1 MVLPRDLS
9 HHGGWQAQQLP
20 QLRPRWRTAGEMAAT
35 PVRYMRPCAV
45 VPGSMKPQVAILDYG
60 CGNLRSVYN
69 AVREVGG
76 DPWIG
81 PVAHAEVT
89 HIILPGQGAF
99 HQLPDHAPETLGYY
113 RERGIPILGIC
124 LGMQLMCEGSEEAPS
139 VKGLGWLPYHVERLK
154 ATRLPH
160 VGWAGVNHY
169 GTFYFCHSYGVPVNL
184 DREIREWPERPCA
197 HIGTTV
203 VDDWHFYSLFQ
214 NANLWAVQFHPEKSG
229 KAGLA
234 FLREFL
240 KL

>member
-124 LGMQLMCEGSEEAPS
+124 LGMQLMCEGSEEAPG
-139 VKGLGWLPYHVERLK
+139 VKGLGWLPGICHRMPLK
-154 ATRLPH
+154 RLPL
-160 VGWAGVNHY
+160 VGWEQVGANAY
-169 GTFYFCHSYGVPVNL
+169 YFCHSYAL
-184 DREIREWPERPCA
+184 DLDQSSGEPSGWHCLFAHPEDYQFVA
-197 HIGTTV
+197 QA
-203 VDDWHFYSLFQ
+203 Q

-229 KAGLA
+229 KAGLT
-234 FLREFL
+234 FLRQFL
-240 KL
+240 AL